1 MLPHLIG
8 FFLIFKKVHE
18 NIFSTKLSL
27 GDSFGNYH
35 FKQPK
40 SPTPLNKNLVLRFKE
55 ATEIDKGWSSNFKL
69 PSIRDVRSGKDLY
82 PT

>member
-1 MLPHLIG
+1 MLPHLIR
-8 FFLIFKKVHE
+8 FLLILKKVHE
-18 NIFSTKLSL
+18 NIFLTKLSL

-35 FKQPK
+35 FKQPT

-55 ATEIDKGWSSNFKL
+55 AIEMDKGWSSKFKL
-69 PSIRDVRSGKDLY
+69 CSVRDVRSGKDLY